1 MSKPEHNPAEVLA
14 YQRCRFS
21 TEILC
26 DRVYTRDHYWI
37 KEESAGVW
45 RAGLTPWAIRMLGDF
60 VDCAFDVADGAK
72 VRIDQS
78 LGTLEAFKAATEIR
92 AVAAGVLVGIN
103 PILERSLDVITLDCY
118 DGGWLYAI
126 RGVRE
131 TDVWDAGQYGKLLD
145 ETIDVM
151 RKLRPKDCP

>member
-1 MSKPEHNPAEVLA
+1 MSEAGQNPAEVLA

-21 TEILC
+21 TEIPC

-37 KEESAGVW
+37 KEETPGVW
-45 RAGLTPWAIRMLGDF
+45 RVGLTPWAIRMLEDF
-60 VDCAFDVADGAK
+60 VECGFEVAEGAA
-72 VRIDQS
+72 VEIDQP

-92 AVAAGVLVGIN
+92 AVATGTFIGAN

-118 DGGWLYAI
+118 DAGWLYMI
-126 RGVRE
+126 RGMPGADVR
-131 TDVWDAGQYGKLLD
+131 TASQYTTLLD